1 MYSHAFQGPGG
12 WYMENSLTTL
22 GSKDPVSEHNSR
34 LWNSGIDSDKEVARK
49 QKRKLSYYANVYIVK
64 DPANPSNEGGVF
76 LYKFGK
82 KIFDKIQEAMQPEF
96 EDENA
101 INPFDFWQGA
111 DFKIKIKKVAGF
123 WNYDSSEFAAPSPLL
138 SDDEALEAV
147 WKKEYSLQ
155 EIISSD
161 KFKSYDDLKTR
172 LAYVLGN
179 KSKPAA
185 VIEED
190 TSRGQYED
198 LSEGLNRATETVAV
212 ATASHD
218 EDEDDALSYFQK
230 LAEE

>member
-1 MYSHAFQGPGG
+1 M
-12 WYMENSLTTL
+12 
-22 GSKDPVSEHNSR
+22 
-34 LWNSGIDSDKEVARK
+34 
-49 QKRKLSYYANVYIVK
+49 
-64 DPANPSNEGGVF
+64 
-76 LYKFGK
+76 
-82 KIFDKIQEAMQPEF
+82 
-96 EDENA
+96 
-101 INPFDFWQGA
+101 
-111 DFKIKIKKVAGF
+111 
-123 WNYDSSEFAAPSPLL
+123 

-212 ATASHD
+212 VTASHD